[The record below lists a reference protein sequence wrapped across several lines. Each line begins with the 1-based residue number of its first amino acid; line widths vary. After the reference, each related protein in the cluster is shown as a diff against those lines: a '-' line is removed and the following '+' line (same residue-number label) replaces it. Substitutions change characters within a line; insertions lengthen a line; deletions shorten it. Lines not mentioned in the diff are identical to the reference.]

1 MSKFCSNC
9 GNEVHENAIICVK
22 CGCAIPKANTTQN
35 SQPSF
40 GSESIITVISQR
52 MQVDGIIWCVIGA
65 VQILMSF
72 LSPFTLIVGILNIIS
87 GYNDITYSQK
97 FPAKPVG
104 IIEKVKPLT
113 MAIITLV
120 YNLIIGGI
128 IGVIGSIYY
137 FVAVRGYVL
146 EHEKEFAEIESQYIE
161 V

>member
-1 MSKFCSNC
+1 MSKICSNC

-22 CGCAIPKANTTQN
+22 CGCAIPKENTTQN

-52 MQVDGIIWCVIGA
+52 MQIDGIIWCVIGA

-97 FPAKPVG
+97 FSAKPVG